1 MKYIIKLAFIVI
13 IFTQFSCK
21 QKEEKKEVKNETPI
35 TEQPVASQEQ
45 PQQTIESVS
54 TEDGENIIYY
64 ADGKVKIKGMKKNG
78 KREGL
83 WVSWYHDGTK
93 WSECEYKDGLK
104 HGINISYYPN
114 GKKLYEGKY
123 KNDSQ
128 VGVWKYYEE
137 TGALSQEVNYDK
149 KK

>member
-1 MKYIIKLAFIVI
+1 MKTLIKNALFILV
-13 IFTQFSCK
+13 TLVFSCEN
-21 QKEEKKEVKNETPI
+21 KEEKKDIKTDIPSAEVKSVEP
-35 TEQPVASQEQ
+35 
-45 PQQTIESVS
+45 PQSAPLVESIS
-54 TEDGENIIYY
+54 TNDGENIQYY
-64 ADGKVKIKGMKKNG
+64 PDGKVKIKGMKKNG
-78 KREGL
+78 MREGK
-83 WVSWYHDGTK
+83 WVSWYHDGK
-93 WSECEYKDGLK
+93 IWSECVYKDGLK

-137 TGALSQEVNYDK
+137 TGELSQEVNYDK